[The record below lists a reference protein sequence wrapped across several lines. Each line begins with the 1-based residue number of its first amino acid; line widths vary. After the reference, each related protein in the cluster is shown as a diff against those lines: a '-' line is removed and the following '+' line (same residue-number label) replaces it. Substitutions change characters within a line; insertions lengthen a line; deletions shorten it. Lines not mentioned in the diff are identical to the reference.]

1 MLQHRVI
8 FVFAAALLAG
18 ACTHKKEPAT
28 TQPTAEDFRQ
38 PQWTST
44 PLKIEQKPVAIAEGE
59 PPLAHIFSS
68 TAAIRIVD
76 VTSNAQL
83 AATGVG
89 ERTLVSIDRLRGVTI
104 GGQLIVPGPLPA
116 GHHFAIYVDPTTEN
130 VQRQGIGLPAPIDQS
145 QSNQSQ

>member
-1 MLQHRVI
+1 MHTLRVI
-8 FVFAAALLAG
+8 FVLALASLAG
-18 ACTHKKEPAT
+18 ACAHKKEAA
-28 TQPTAEDFRQ
+28 TQPSAEDFRN

-44 PLKIEQKPVAIAEGE
+44 PLKFEQKPVAIAEGE
-59 PPLAHIFSS
+59 PPLAHIFTS
-68 TAAIRIVD
+68 AVPIRIVD

-130 VQRQGIGLPAPIDQS
+130 VQRQGIGLPARIDQP
-145 QSNQSQ
+145 QQQQQP